1 MKKMFDLAGQ
11 LIKFGIVGV
20 ISTALDYGLMVLFTE
35 GFGIFYLLSSTLSY
49 AISLI
54 FNYFASMKFVF
65 RSREDMGRL
74 REFVTFILLCLM
86 GMGLNQLILWLI
98 VEKCGIYYMISKI
111 LATVVVMVWNFVTR
125 KLFLEERDITKKI

>member
-20 ISTALDYGLMVLFTE
+20 ISTALAYGLMVLFTE

-54 FNYFASMKFVF
+54 FNYFASM
-65 RSREDMGRL
+65 
-74 REFVTFILLCLM
+74 
-86 GMGLNQLILWLI
+86 
-98 VEKCGIYYMISKI
+98 
-111 LATVVVMVWNFVTR
+111 
-125 KLFLEERDITKKI
+125 